1 MIKSITVDHQLGY
14 GQMNDV
20 YGGQDIRIT
29 VNPELAQML
38 QWWKEWGPVFSDG
51 SSTVQDALVQARVL
65 HELGKDQSKQPNTYS
80 WAESTL

>member
-14 GQMNDV
+14 GIMNDV

-65 HELGKDQSKQPNTYS
+65 HELGKDQSKQLNIYS
-80 WAESTL
+80 WTETTL

>member
-1 MIKSITVDHQLGY
+1 MIKAISVDHQLGY
-14 GQMNDV
+14 GMMNDV

-65 HELGKDQSKQPNTYS
+65 HELGKDQSKQPNTYT
-80 WAESTL
+80 WAEAQI